1 MFVENGERLADFDE
15 FREMGLVGQ
24 ESKETRKGVH
34 QLVGH
39 QHQEARH

>member
-1 MFVENGERLADFDE
+1 MFVGNWERLANFDE
-15 FREMGLVGQ
+15 FREMGLLGQ
-24 ESKETRKGVH
+24 ESKEMRKGVH